1 MDQENASRRGYL
13 EEDFR
18 LFHLK
23 DAVMG
28 PVDWHY
34 HSFHKILVLLAG
46 RASYAIE
53 GQSYALE
60 PGDVVLVPRGSIH
73 RPEIAPGQAY
83 ERYILYIAPEFL
95 QKASTAETDLGSCF
109 RLAAEK
115 YSYVLRPDREVR
127 IVRLLETLRDSQAA
141 PGYGQELLD
150 KALVTQFLI
159 AVTRDLEARQL
170 QYVASASRD
179 EKIVSILKYLNLH
192 LSERQS
198 IDSLSRQFYIS
209 KYYMMRRFKAET
221 GYTIH
226 GYLTEKRLLLARE
239 RIRAG
244 EALGQVSE
252 ACGFQDYSTFSRAY
266 KKRFGASPNAPIPEA
281 RSLVPAEPLD

>member
-1 MDQENASRRGYL
+1 M
-13 EEDFR
+13 
-18 LFHLK
+18 
-23 DAVMG
+23 
-28 PVDWHY
+28 
-34 HSFHKILVLLAG
+34 
-46 RASYAIE
+46 
-53 GQSYALE
+53 
-60 PGDVVLVPRGSIH
+60 
-73 RPEIAPGQAY
+73 
-83 ERYILYIAPEFL
+83 
-95 QKASTAETDLGSCF
+95 GSCF

-170 QYVASASRD
+170 QYVASASCD

-226 GYLTEKRLLLARE
+226 GYLTEKRRAPGSGENQGRGGLGSGQRGLRLPGLLHLLPGLQKE
-239 RIRAG
+239 VWS
-244 EALGQVSE
+244 Q
-252 ACGFQDYSTFSRAY
+252 
-266 KKRFGASPNAPIPEA
+266 P
-281 RSLVPAEPLD
+281 

>member
-1 MDQENASRRGYL
+1 MDQENALRRGYL

-23 DAVMG
+23 DAAMG

-60 PGDVVLVPRGSIH
+60 PGDVVLVPRGAIH
-73 RPEIAPGQAY
+73 RPEVAPGQAY

-95 QKASTAETDLGSCF
+95 QQVSTAETDLSICF
-109 RLAAEK
+109 RLAAER
-115 YSYVLRPDREVR
+115 YSYVLRPDLPVR
-127 IVRLLETLRDSQAA
+127 IVRLLETLRGSQAA

-150 KALVTQFLI
+150 QALVTQFLI

-170 QYVASASRD
+170 QYVASASCD

-192 LSERQS
+192 LSEHQS

-239 RIRAG
+239 RIGAG
-244 EALGQVSE
+244 QALSQVSE

-266 KKRFGASPNAPIPEA
+266 KKRFGVSPNAPIPKV
-281 RSLVPAEPLD
+281 RDLVPAEPLD

>member
-1 MDQENASRRGYL
+1 M
-13 EEDFR
+13 
-18 LFHLK
+18 
-23 DAVMG
+23 
-28 PVDWHY
+28 
-34 HSFHKILVLLAG
+34 
-46 RASYAIE
+46 
-53 GQSYALE
+53 
-60 PGDVVLVPRGSIH
+60 
-73 RPEIAPGQAY
+73 
-83 ERYILYIAPEFL
+83 
-95 QKASTAETDLGSCF
+95 
-109 RLAAEK
+109 
-115 YSYVLRPDREVR
+115 
-127 IVRLLETLRDSQAA
+127 
-141 PGYGQELLD
+141 
-150 KALVTQFLI
+150 
-159 AVTRDLEARQL
+159 
-170 QYVASASRD
+170 ASASCD